1 MSQRDPEPLRNTSAR
16 PPVSTFYPVVAAV
29 LIGLTLAAL
38 IGAALSGLFSGAGWA
53 WPPPAQL
60 PLVLGRWLAS
70 PDNPAAAWRT
80 DPRPGPAVLTYLLV
94 GLIVAAE
101 GALWWRISAWR
112 RRSRGRRGDHRTGLA
127 DKATVLARL
136 GAAAVAR
143 SARRL
148 RPSLEGVRSL
158 SPDEAGT
165 FFARWPGTGEGLY
178 GTHEDSKLVV
188 APQRMGKTQRQAV
201 SDVLRAPGALL
212 ATSTRF
218 DVVELT
224 IMDRSRRG
232 RVWVFDPESRVPWP
246 DKLRWNPIAGCE
258 DFDVALRRSIAICS
272 AMPLEDT
279 KNGGYFSGKSEGVLA
294 AMLHAAALSGAGLDS
309 IWYWTTSQSY
319 QPAQIL
325 DTHADAA
332 PAIGSGLRNLLDS
345 LKSTSD
351 TSGAGGIFS
360 TLELILRPLNSP
372 TVMRSLT
379 PKPRDRPFDIDDF
392 ILSGTD
398 TLYMISRGRKNSAA
412 PMITALMAEILHRTD
427 ILSQKP
433 GAEQFT
439 KRPQGDLRL
448 DPPFRVVM
456 DEASGI
462 TPLEDLAA
470 RLADSGGRGVQ
481 LYVYVQSLSQLRQRW
496 GVEQATEIWDNASIK
511 LILGGLSNAKDL
523 QSISDLLRER
533 AVDQASV
540 STGNARD
547 QVTISPRMERALTVD
562 AIRELGEGEALLF
575 YRNMR
580 AARVELPGWWD
591 SPDIR
596 DRVIASREE
605 TRRIVTLSQ

>member
-1 MSQRDPEPLRNTSAR
+1 M
-16 PPVSTFYPVVAAV
+16 VAAV
-29 LIGLTLAAL
+29 VVGLVLAAL
-38 IGAALSGLFSGAGWA
+38 LGAGLSGLFSGAGWA
-53 WPPPAQL
+53 WPPAGQL
-60 PLVLGRWLAS
+60 PLVLGRWLTR
-70 PDNPAAAWRT
+70 PGDPATAWRT
-80 DPRPGPAVLTYLLV
+80 DPRPGPAILTYVLAGLL
-94 GLIVAAE
+94 AAGE
-101 GALWWRISAWR
+101 GVLWWRLRGWR
-112 RRSRGRRGDHRTGLA
+112 RKARLDRGVHRTGLA

-136 GAAAVAR
+136 GTAAVAK

-148 RPSLEGVRSL
+148 RPSLASL
-158 SPDEAGT
+158 RTITPDDAGAY
-165 FFARWPGTGEGLY
+165 FGCWPGTGEGLY

-224 IMDRSRRG
+224 IMDRSKRG

-294 AMLHAAALSGAGLDS
+294 AMLHAAALGKAGLES

-325 DTHADAA
+325 DTHAGAA

-379 PKPRDRPFDIDDF
+379 PKPGDRPFDIDDF

-427 ILSQKP
+427 ILSQQP
-433 GAEQFT
+433 GVEQFT
-439 KRPQGDLRL
+439 ERAQGDLRL

-496 GVEQATEIWDNASIK
+496 GPEQATEIWDNASIK
-511 LILGGLSNAKDL
+511 LVLGGLSNAKDL

-533 AVDQASV
+533 EIDQASV
-540 STGNARD
+540 STGTARD
-547 QVTISPRMERALTVD
+547 QVTISPRMQRALTAD
-562 AIRELGEGEALLF
+562 GIREIGEGEALLF

-580 AARVELPGWWD
+580 AARVELPGWWE

-605 TRRIVTLSQ
+605 TRRIVALAG

>member
-1 MSQRDPEPLRNTSAR
+1 MSQSDLERVPSTPAR
-16 PPVSTFYPVVAAV
+16 PSISTFYPMVAAV
-29 LIGLTLAAL
+29 LIGLVLAAL
-38 IGAALSGLFSGAGWA
+38 LGAALSGLISGSGWA

-60 PLVLGRWLAS
+60 PFVLGRWLTS
-70 PDNPAAAWRT
+70 PDDPAAAWRT
-80 DPRPGPAVLTYLLV
+80 DPRPGHAILSYLLV
-94 GLIVAAE
+94 GLIVAGE
-101 GALWWRISAWR
+101 GALWWQISVWRKRI
-112 RRSRGRRGDHRTGLA
+112 RGRRGDHRTGLA
-127 DKATVLARL
+127 AKATVLARL

-148 RPSLEGVRSL
+148 RPSLAGLRTIT
-158 SPDEAGT
+158 PDDAGA
-165 FFARWPGTGEGLY
+165 FFARWPGTGESLY

-188 APQRMGKTQRQAV
+188 APSRMGKTQRQAV

-224 IMDRSRRG
+224 IMDRSKRG
-232 RVWVFDPESRVPWP
+232 RVWVFDPENRVPWP
-246 DKLRWNPIAGCE
+246 HKLRWSPIPGSE
-258 DFDVALRRSIAICS
+258 NFDFALRQAIAICS

-294 AMLHAAALSGAGLDS
+294 AMLHAAALSGAGLES

-372 TVMRSLT
+372 TVMQSLT
-379 PKPRDRPFDIDDF
+379 PKPGDKPFDIDEF

-412 PMITALMAEILHRTD
+412 PMITSLMAEILHRTD

-433 GAEQFT
+433 GMEQFT
-439 KRPQGDLRL
+439 EQPQGDLRL

-470 RLADSGGRGVQ
+470 RLADSGGRNVQ

-496 GVEQATEIWDNASIK
+496 GPEQATEIWDNAAIK
-511 LILGGLSNAKDL
+511 LVLGGLSNAKDL

-533 AVDQASV
+533 AIDQASV
-540 STGNARD
+540 STGTARD
-547 QVTISPRMERALTVD
+547 QVTISPRMQRALTVD
-562 AIRELGEGEALLF
+562 GIRELGEGEALLF

-580 AARVELPGWWD
+580 AARVELPGWWE

-596 DRVIASREE
+596 DRVIASRGE
-605 TRRIVTLSQ
+605 TRRIVALSG